1 MPDPTRLNPF
11 NRGSFTESRGPSDPL
26 YRDQISTTADA
37 PLSPPGLD
45 GAGWR
50 PRWVTLIVLL
60 LLGAAAAAVVGVLN
74 SPMMEI
80 RTVNVSGAERVSPD
94 AIAQLVALTG
104 ENILLADVGAARA
117 RVGEQPMIL
126 DATVRREWPNTIH
139 VQVWERTPWVRWQ
152 VQGEVWAVDRDG
164 VVLEGVEAPADSIIV
179 QQVSSLPS
187 IRAGAH
193 VGLDAVELIQRIEE
207 AGAPR
212 QGPAIVAY
220 EWSLRTGLT
229 VVTRHGRVTFGDS
242 QGFAFKY
249 AVWEQLE
256 HEAQRRGEPLLTA
269 DLRFGTRPAV
279 EIGLGLGRAT
289 RITPE
294 SVAAGD
300 GAS

>member
-1 MPDPTRLNPF
+1 MPAPARPNPF
-11 NRGSFTESRGPSDPL
+11 NRGSFTENRGPSDPL
-26 YRDQISTTADA
+26 YRDQISTTADG
-37 PLSPPGLD
+37 PLSPPDID
-45 GAGWR
+45 GGGWR
-50 PRWVTLIVLL
+50 PRWLTLIVLL
-60 LLGAAAAAVVGVLN
+60 LLAAAAAAVVGVLN

-80 RTVNVSGAERVSPD
+80 RTVNVSGAERVSPE

-117 RVGEQPMIL
+117 RVREQPMIL

-152 VQGEVWAVDRDG
+152 VQGEVWAVDRNG

-179 QQVSSLPS
+179 RQVSSLPA
-187 IRAGAH
+187 IRAGEQ
-193 VGLDAVELIQRIEE
+193 VGLDAVELIQRIED
-207 AGAPR
+207 AGPPR
-212 QGPAIVAY
+212 QGPGIVAY

-229 VVTRHGRVTFGDS
+229 VVTRHGRVTFGDG
-242 QGFAFKY
+242 QGFDFKY
-249 AVWEQLE
+249 GVWEQLE
-256 HEAQRRGEPLLTA
+256 FEAQRRGEPLLTA